1 MKSCVIYA
9 CITFKMNLVCG
20 FILLVTKSSTMHLW
34 YHFLWGLPGVHAKL
48 IEKKIQQAISNTNA
62 TNNNTTTTL
71 YAIIIYIFYFLFVLA
86 FDFCHSVFSSPPQRQ
101 MTSDFEGFSIPD
113 FIHYIYF
120 PILILEKGPV
130 FSLLTVQCLRRAL
143 LVPLL

>member
-86 FDFCHSVFSSPPQRQ
+86 FDFCHSFFSSPPQRP
-101 MTSDFEGFSIPD
+101 MTSDFEGFTIPD
-113 FIHYIYF
+113 CIHYIYF
-120 PILILEKGPV
+120 SYLNSWERASIFPLN
-130 FSLLTVQCLRRAL
+130 VQC
-143 LVPLL
+143 